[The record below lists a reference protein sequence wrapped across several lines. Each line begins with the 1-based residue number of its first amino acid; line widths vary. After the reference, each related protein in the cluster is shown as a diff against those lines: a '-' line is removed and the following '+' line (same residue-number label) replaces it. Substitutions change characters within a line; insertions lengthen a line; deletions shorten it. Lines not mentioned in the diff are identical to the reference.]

1 LKKTHVALAVCVPI
15 VVLALV
21 AAVVYVSLLG
31 ENNKIDELTRAF
43 FQEIG
48 GGTYGEATKNVRVK
62 APGPAEE
69 TSDSLFLLELS
80 LLKHY
85 NLLNNEAF
93 EVVTRRD
100 HLWIPYVDDSPVQVS
115 VSLKKKPDGNSLKEA
130 LSRIGRS
137 WSSDKD
143 ADSIGRLLTVR
154 RKKGNWVIESVNI
167 SGSVIEKTYGD
178 MRERLRLH
186 QHVTK
191 APHGFIIHEFPV
203 RLDGLDPVE
212 RLVLLHVLQK
222 AQTRLEGPRPV
233 PPAQG
238 VPGTRLR

>member
-1 LKKTHVALAVCVPI
+1 LKKSHVVLAVSVPV

-21 AAVVYVSLLG
+21 AAVAYVSLLG
-31 ENNKIDELTRAF
+31 ENNKIDELTRTF
-43 FQEIG
+43 FQEIS
-48 GGTYGEATKNVRVK
+48 GGTYGEATKNVRVI

-85 NLLNNEAF
+85 DLLNNEAF
-93 EVVTRRD
+93 EVITRRD
-100 HLWIPYVDDSPVQVS
+100 RLWIPYVNDSRVQVS
-115 VSLKKKPDGNSLKEA
+115 VSLKKKPDGNSLKEV

-137 WSSDKD
+137 WSSDKSV
-143 ADSIGRLLTVR
+143 DSIGHLLTVG
-154 RKKGNWVIESVNI
+154 RKKGNWVVESVNI
-167 SGSVIEKTYGD
+167 SGSSIEKTYSD

-222 AQTRLEGPRPV
+222 AQTRLEGPRPA
-233 PPAQG
+233 PPTQR
-238 VPGTRLR
+238 VLGTRLR